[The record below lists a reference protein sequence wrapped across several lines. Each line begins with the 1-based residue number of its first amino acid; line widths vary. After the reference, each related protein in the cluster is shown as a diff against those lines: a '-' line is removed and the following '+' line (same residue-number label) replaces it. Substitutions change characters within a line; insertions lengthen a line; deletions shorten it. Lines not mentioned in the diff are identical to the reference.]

1 MRLSA
6 VSRRLVRSN
15 ASSLTT
21 RSLRLPAIGDSFIA
35 CGGLHFPPD
44 VDYSC
49 PSMDGYCLSPA
60 WRTSNP
66 RRLSKLRFICRP
78 RTSES
83 LP

>member
-1 MRLSA
+1 
-6 VSRRLVRSN
+6 LVRSN

-49 PSMDGYCLSPA
+49 PSMAEPRMEDFESEKAFEIALHLPA
-60 WRTSNP
+60 KN
-66 RRLSKLRFICRP
+66 F
-78 RTSES
+78 
-83 LP
+83 